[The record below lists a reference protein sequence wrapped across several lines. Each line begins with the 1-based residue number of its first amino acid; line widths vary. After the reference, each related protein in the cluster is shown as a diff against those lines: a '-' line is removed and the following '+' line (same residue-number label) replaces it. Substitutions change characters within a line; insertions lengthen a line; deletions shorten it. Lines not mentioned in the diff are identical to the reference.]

1 MLMAKNVDGV
11 YDSDPKTNPNAKKI
25 DEISYMEIINH
36 NLNVMDFTALTLCM
50 ENKMPIVAFGLNEK
64 DGLIKAAHGEKI
76 GTTIK

>member
-1 MLMAKNVDGV
+1 
-11 YDSDPKTNPNAKKI
+11 
-25 DEISYMEIINH
+25 
-36 NLNVMDFTALTLCM
+36 MDFTALTLCM